1 MIRLEPL
8 HTRQFGWIVT
18 LLLSTLAGCAGRE
31 VAGTFRNESPPP
43 FSASGSEGMPDRWW
57 LVFDDPG
64 LNGHINQ
71 ALANNFTLAAALD
84 RLSAARALTR
94 REASDLWPD
103 VDGVAEIASVFGP
116 GSDRTSY
123 TLGFDTSY
131 QVDLWGQIE
140 SRVQAERLRASATRE
155 DYQAIALTLSAEIVS
170 TWFSLIEARAQLALV
185 EEQIETNRNG
195 VIAQELKFGSGEV
208 GGPDVLRQRQLV
220 ESTLEQSVVV
230 KARIDVLEHQL
241 AVLLGDLPQQAKF
254 YTGSELPALPPLPDT
269 GLPSELLQRRPDVR
283 RDYLA
288 FMAADRDLAAAISAQ
303 YPRLNLS
310 GSVLNIAEKPETL
323 FRDWFVAIGGQ
334 LIAPLF
340 DGGQRRAEVDRAAAL
355 LRQRFNEYGETMLT
369 AFREVE
375 DNLALERYQ
384 LERLKHLESQSE
396 SARQASDQ
404 LRRRYLFREADYLD
418 VLSATTAEQRL
429 QRETLAARLELL
441 LIRVNLYLALAG
453 DFDTQRA
460 EQLELP
466 ELDAPGESPPTEGDF
481 GPQPETL
488 PEPASELEQL
498 LRSVEPLPVID
509 GTQ

>member
-8 HTRQFGWIVT
+8 RARQYGWIAA
-18 LLLSTLAGCAGRE
+18 LLLSTLVGCAGRE

-43 FSASGSEGMPDRWW
+43 FSASGQEVVPDRWW
-57 LVFDDPG
+57 VTFDDPG
-64 LNGHINQ
+64 LNRQINE
-71 ALANNFTLAAALD
+71 ALDNNFTLAAALD

-116 GSDRTSY
+116 GRDRTSY
-123 TLGFDTSY
+123 TLGLDTSY

-140 SRVQAERLRASATRE
+140 SRVQAERLRASATRA
-155 DYQAIALTLSAEIVS
+155 DYHAIALTLSAEIAR

-185 EEQIETNRNG
+185 EEQIDTNRNG
-195 VIAQELKFGSGEV
+195 VIAQELKFGAGEV

-230 KARIDVLEHQL
+230 RARIEVLEHQL
-241 AVLLGDLPQQAKF
+241 AVLLGELPQQASY
-254 YTGSELPALPPLPDT
+254 YTGAELPALPPLPDT

-288 FMAADRDLAAAISAQ
+288 FMAADRDLASAISAQ

-310 GSVLNIAEKPETL
+310 ASVLNIAEKPETL

-340 DGGQRRAEVDRAAAL
+340 DGGQRRAEVDRTAAL

-375 DNLALERYQ
+375 DNLALERNQ
-384 LERLKHLESQSE
+384 LQRLKHLELQSE
-396 SARQASDQ
+396 LARQASDQ

-441 LIRVNLYLALAG
+441 LIRVSLYLALAG
-453 DFDTQRA
+453 DFDTQQT

-466 ELDAPGESPPTEGDF
+466 ASAVPVDEAVGEGV
-481 GPQPETL
+481 GGARPEPL
-488 PEPASELEQL
+488 PEPASELEEL
-498 LRSVEPLPVID
+498 LRSVEPFPAID
-509 GTQ
+509 GKQ